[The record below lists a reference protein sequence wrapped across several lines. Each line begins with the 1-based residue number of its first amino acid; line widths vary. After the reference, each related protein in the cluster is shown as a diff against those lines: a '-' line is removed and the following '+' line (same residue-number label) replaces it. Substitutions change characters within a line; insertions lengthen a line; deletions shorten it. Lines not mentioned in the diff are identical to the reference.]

1 MPPLKQ
7 GSHAPPQKSHSHQN
21 GHFYQSYLEN
31 KLKSQNIEEKYSQT
45 DFTPR
50 LEQELVL
57 GQYLEAKLGS
67 DLSELKVRR
76 PKLSKSEQ
84 NLSKVENSCS
94 YASLKKTQ
102 NTVSSEENLRFSRWE
117 SEVCYVRPNLRA
129 SSSTEL
135 KISSQNPEIVM
146 VDYGQEE
153 II

>member
-1 MPPLKQ
+1 MLPLQ
-7 GSHAPPQKSHSHQN
+7 YGSHSPLQKSYSYQN

-31 KLKSQNIEEKYSQT
+31 KLKSQSNEEKCSQT

-57 GQYLEAKLGS
+57 GQYLEAKMGS

-76 PKLSKSEQ
+76 QKLSKSEQ
-84 NLSKVENSCS
+84 NLSRIKNSGSFCN
-94 YASLKKTQ
+94 LNNNK
-102 NTVSSEENLRFSRWE
+102 NLVSSEENLSLSKWE
-117 SEVCYVRPNLRA
+117 SEVCYVRPNLRT
-129 SSSTEL
+129 SNSTEL
-135 KISSQNPEIVM
+135 KISSQNPEIVI